1 VTNIANQI
9 EEAIATICSVMS
21 KMSNSGGGSGLSD
34 AMVKIP
40 RIRLK
45 KQVSNNQNK
54 LATPADHIR
63 VQNQR
68 TGSVNKQPISQQE
81 ALCHALHQS
90 KQFHNMGERAAFKNS
105 SDEEVDIHQTTA
117 LSNGTMVL
125 IKPKKIPNPIKE
137 SIAMQN
143 IHKELLL
150 NQKIGRSV
158 LTHKSELQRALEKL
172 ASKHPLSD
180 SPTSPEPDGCD
191 SPDSLAPNPPPMP
204 FNKHR
209 HQCNNMTSANN
220 NRNEFERILD
230 ARAKLIEEQKCFVD
244 GETKHV
250 LPKESE
256 FEKIHKKITSHAS

>member
-1 VTNIANQI
+1 
-9 EEAIATICSVMS
+9 MS
-21 KMSNSGGGSGLSD
+21 KMSSSGGSLSD

-45 KQVSNNQNK
+45 KNVNNNQNK
-54 LATPADHIR
+54 IVGPADHIR
-63 VQNQR
+63 VQR
-68 TGSVNKQPISQQE
+68 TSSSVNKQPISQQE

-90 KQFHNMGERAAFKNS
+90 KQFHNMGERERGGYKNE
-105 SDEEVDIHQTTA
+105 DDDIHQHQTT
-117 LSNGTMVL
+117 NGNNLVL

-172 ASKHPLSD
+172 AAKHPFNDGS
-180 SPTSPEPDGCD
+180 TSPEPDGCE

-204 FNKHR
+204 FNKQAR
-209 HQCNNMTSANN
+209 HHNSQQSVASSNNKGD
-220 NRNEFERILD
+220 EFQRILE

-244 GETKHV
+244 GETKPDI
-250 LPKESE
+250 PKESE
-256 FEKIHKKITSHAS
+256 FEKIHKKITNHNS